1 MGEEISGRKI
11 MISIDSVS
19 FRVYPWCGAQGPLLL
34 PSKTISI
41 SSIFGRLAVRP
52 PKNPIYL
59 IYIYLFISE
68 KNIYNIDI

>member
-1 MGEEISGRKI
+1 MGEEISGQKF
-11 MISIDSVS
+11 MTSIDSVS

-34 PSKTISI
+34 PSQTLFD
-41 SSIFGRLAVRP
+41 SSIFGQLAVRP